1 MSKVVKQMM
10 IADLQAALGDC
21 REVLVVDV
29 SKLTAVATNKWRL
42 DLHKKQIRVM
52 GVKNAV
58 AGKALSDIGLS
69 GIRDVLSGPSA
80 IVWGGEDIVALAK
93 EIAQSVDA
101 IKEITLKG
109 GAIGETSLD
118 EKQVVSLSKSP
129 GRKELLSQVAG
140 CLLGPGSQ
148 LAGAIRG
155 PGGKLAGAI
164 KSVADKEDSSTAA

>member
-29 SKLTAVATNKWRL
+29 SKLNAVATNKWRL

-69 GIRDVLSGPSA
+69 GIREVLSGPSA
-80 IVWGGEDIVALAK
+80 IVWGGEDIVSLAK
-93 EIAQSVDA
+93 EITQSVDT
-101 IKEITLKG
+101 IKELALKG

-118 EKQVVSLSKSP
+118 TDQVVSLSKSP
-129 GRKELLSQVAG
+129 GRRELLSRVAG

-148 LAGAIRG
+148 VSGAVKG
-155 PGGKLAGAI
+155 MGGKLAGAI
-164 KSVADKEDSSTAA
+164 KSIADKEDAPAA

>member
-21 REVLVVDV
+21 REVLIVDV
-29 SKLTAVATNKWRL
+29 SKLSAVATNKWRL
-42 DLHKKQIRVM
+42 DLHKKRIRVM

-69 GIRDVLSGPSA
+69 GVRDVLSGPSA

-93 EIAQSVDA
+93 EITHSVDT
-101 IKEITLKG
+101 IKELALKG
-109 GAIGETSLD
+109 GAIGGTSLD
-118 EKQVVSLSKSP
+118 TAQVVSLSKSP

-148 LAGAIRG
+148 IAGAVRG

-164 KSVADKEDSSTAA
+164 KSLADKADAATAG